1 MHMPVESLWTV
12 IQSLSIKNK
21 RWLSDRLMEDL
32 SQSKE
37 AVETTKKEMLDR
49 VVASFTDIKEGRTHP
64 LNELW
69 EQL

>member
-1 MHMPVESLWTV
+1 MPMESLWTV

-49 VVASFTDIKEGRTHP
+49 VVAGFTDIKEGRTHP